1 MIVLGMAGKV
11 LAGAVGAV
19 SIAAGAARHL
29 AWYIGYRVDGTGARL
44 GAASVAAS
52 ESSSR
57 RRTRR

>member
-1 MIVLGMAGKV
+1 MAGKV

-52 ESSSR
+52 ERSSR
-57 RRTRR
+57 RRTR